1 MDGTEHTQTAARV
14 NLSGEMTIY
23 NVAQI
28 KLTLAEAMRVGA
40 VRTSGPREWFD
51 QVLIRASRGA
61 ERRQAARIGTK
72 SEPVL

>member
-1 MDGTEHTQTAARV
+1 MELETLVQERMEQVERELLGQR
-14 NLSGEMTIY
+14 
-23 NVAQI
+23 Q
-28 KLTLAEAMRVGA
+28 LAEAMRVGA

>member
-1 MDGTEHTQTAARV
+1 MELETLVQERMEQWEREWAGQR
-14 NLSGEMTIY
+14 
-23 NVAQI
+23 Q
-28 KLTLAEAMRVGA
+28 LAEAFRVGA
-40 VRTSGPREWFD
+40 VRQSGPREWFD